1 MRVGVVTLQFG
12 DLPYFGHSSAINRI
26 YCERHGYEFEVVTP
40 RLAPDDRTIHW
51 LKVKAVLDALPHYDF
66 VLWMDADAWVHDH
79 TRRLEDQLVPRGAA
93 VTEILIGTNRLNQ
106 DVGWGDEGANTGV
119 FLVRNTPLAR
129 HILEEWW
136 HVPYHD
142 PETARTWPVDQ
153 AGFNRHVLPRWSPT
167 GRVLL
172 IDYRHLNGL
181 DGEFIR
187 HAMGQP
193 LSSRVQL
200 LKVAHEQIIR
210 STAST

>member
-1 MRVGVVTLQFG
+1 MRFGVVTVQFG
-12 DLPYFGHSSAINRI
+12 DLPYFEHSSAINRI
-26 YCERHGYEFEVVTP
+26 YCERHGYEFVVVTP
-40 RLAPDDRTIHW
+40 RLAPEDRTIHW

-79 TRRLEDQLVPRGAA
+79 TRRLEDQLVSRGAA

-106 DVGWGDEGANTGV
+106 EVGWGDDRANTGV

-153 AGFNRHVLPRWSPT
+153 AGFNRHLLPRWSPA

-193 LSSRVQL
+193 MSSRVQL

-210 STAST
+210 STASP